1 MARTPRWHRRH
12 LNLPDGPRRPDLTEA
27 DVEGLDALF
36 QGLSDDD
43 ARGFASGDIF
53 VRMITPGQAPI
64 AQELGGDWTWNSTT
78 KTCDTSVQM
87 IISATP
93 TILGTCT
100 QVGYVADNP
109 GYDANAT
116 TAPPLNKIIA
126 SKGPA
131 C

>member
-1 MARTPRWHRRH
+1 MARAGRTV
-12 LNLPDGPRRPDLTEA
+12 TEA

-87 IISATP
+87 IISAAPPSSAPAPKLATSP
-93 TILGTCT
+93 TI
-100 QVGYVADNP
+100 P
-109 GYDANAT
+109 AT
-116 TAPPLNKIIA
+116 TQTQPLHHR
-126 SKGPA
+126 
-131 C
+131 